1 MEDRI
6 MREWPNLIG
15 EKFGMLTVIGQAPST
30 AKGLRR
36 WVCRCD
42 CGTEK
47 IVMGSN
53 LRRGTTVSCGCK
65 HRNDLTGQRIG
76 KLTVIERSD
85 QYGSRGKRQTKLWK
99 CLCDCG
105 AITYKATDTLTNP
118 DVSMCQECAAKY
130 AITRARENLGFEGGT
145 QISKIKNCSEDSKN
159 LSGVR
164 GVYLDCKTGK
174 YRARLK
180 FQGKLYNLGCYTL
193 LEDAIKARRKGEEDI
208 FGKFLDDFQK
218 CELSTQHRPE

>member
-1 MEDRI
+1 
-6 MREWPNLIG
+6 MREWPDLIG

-30 AKGLRR
+30 AKGQCR
-36 WVCRCD
+36 WICRCD

-47 IVMGSN
+47 IVIGSN
-53 LRRGTTVSCGCK
+53 LKRGTTVSCGCK
-65 HRNDLTGQRIG
+65 HRNDLTGKRVG

-85 QYGSRGKRQTKLWK
+85 QYGSRGKRQTQLWK

-118 DVSMCQECAAKY
+118 DVSMCQDCATEY
-130 AITRARENLGFEGGT
+130 AVSRARENLGFEGGT
-145 QISKIKNCSEDSKN
+145 QITKIRNRSESSEN

-164 GVYLDCKTGK
+164 GVYLDRKTGK

-180 FQGKLYNLGCYTL
+180 FRGKLYNLGSYTL
-193 LEDAIKARRKGEEDI
+193 LVDAVKARRRGEEEI
-208 FGKFLDDFQK
+208 FDAFLGEK
-218 CELSTQHRPE
+218 STPLTHTDV

>member
-1 MEDRI
+1 

-118 DVSMCQECAAKY
+118 DISMCQDCAAKY
-130 AITRARENLGFEGGT
+130 AITHARANLRFEGGT
-145 QISKIKNCSEDSKN
+145 QITKIKNCAEESRN

-180 FQGKLYNLGCYTL
+180 FQGKLYNLGSYAL
-193 LEDAIKARRKGEEDI
+193 LEDAVKARRKGEEEI
-208 FGKFLDDFQK
+208 FDAFLTDCVQA
-218 CELSTQHRPE
+218 EASTVFE

>member
-1 MEDRI
+1 

-15 EKFGMLTVIGQAPST
+15 EKLGMLTVIGQAPST
-30 AKGLRR
+30 VKGQRR

-53 LRRGTTVSCGCK
+53 LKRGTTVSCGCK
-65 HRNDLTGQRIG
+65 HKKDLAGQRIG

-85 QYGSRGKRQTKLWK
+85 KYGSRGKRQTQLWK
-99 CLCDCG
+99 CRCDCG

-118 DVSMCQECAAKY
+118 DISMCQDCAAEY
-130 AITRARENLGFEGGT
+130 AITQGRSNLGFEGGT
-145 QISKIKNCSEDSKN
+145 QITKIKNRSEASEN

-164 GVYLDCKTGK
+164 GVYLDRKTGK

-180 FQGKLYNLGCYTL
+180 FQGKLYNLGSYAL
-193 LEDAIKARRKGEEDI
+193 LEDAVKARRRGEEEI
-208 FGKFLDDFQK
+208 FDTFLAGAPSPANHIDA
-218 CELSTQHRPE
+218 